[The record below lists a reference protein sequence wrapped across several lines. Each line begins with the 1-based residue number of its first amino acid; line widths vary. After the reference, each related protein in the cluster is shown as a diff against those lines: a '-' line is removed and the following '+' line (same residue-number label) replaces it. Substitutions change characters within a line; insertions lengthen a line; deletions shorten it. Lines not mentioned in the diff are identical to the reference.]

1 MSLVFDV
8 ASCVRASSKFSTCT
22 KCLDICPVETLELVE
37 NLPAFTPSACVTC
50 GGCVGI
56 CPTEAFS
63 LLGVSTVDFFFEFL
77 ESQQKDLR
85 CGERGIRCV
94 SMLSVEHL
102 IALALESATPLLVYP
117 QGCHCGGESAKL
129 QDQIL
134 ANVEEANFV
143 LESIANNKQ
152 IGVATT
158 EPTIA
163 EVSDLGGEA
172 PTTDRRSFL
181 SLKTAIKSKQHFD
194 EAVDADEVKSF
205 ALDKTVLARMRETR
219 IPDKRKLLFSVLKR
233 QEKPQRYE
241 TLASEDISFV
251 SQKYVDANCTN
262 CQICY
267 RICPTGALSSDKR
280 FSVINFDAMLCMKCH
295 LCHDACEPEA
305 IHLQAGFET
314 KELFEPTQR
323 TLVTFNIK
331 RCHSCGNHF
340 TYTGGVQ
347 ECFRCRIEEEEA
359 MELHQ
364 NARKRDEEA

>member
-37 NLPAFTPSACVTC
+37 NIPAFTPSVCIAC

-56 CPTEAFS
+56 CPTEAF
-63 LLGVSTVDFFFEFL
+63 LLSDFSSINFFFGFL
-77 ESQQKDLR
+77 DEARDQLR
-85 CGERGIRCV
+85 CGEEGLPCI
-94 SMLSVEHL
+94 STLSVEHL
-102 IALALESATPLLVYP
+102 IALALASEQPLSVDVE
-117 QGCHCGGESAKL
+117 GCHCGGERTLLRDEIVAK
-129 QDQIL
+129 
-134 ANVEEANFV
+134 VEEANFV
-143 LESIANNKQ
+143 LESISDKEIALR
-152 IGVATT
+152 ATT
-158 EPTIA
+158 LESKQMVEDEVEP
-163 EVSDLGGEA
+163 VDVH
-172 PTTDRRSFL
+172 DRRAFL
-181 SLKTAIKSKQHFD
+181 SLKTVLKGKQDFD
-194 EAVDADEVKSF
+194 AAVEADELKAF
-205 ALDKTVLARMRETR
+205 ALDQVVIDRIKDKK

-233 QEKPQRYE
+233 TPKPPTYE
-241 TLASEDISFV
+241 VLATEDISFS
-251 SQKYVDANCTN
+251 SQKFVDEGCTN

-280 FSVINFDAMLCMKCH
+280 FSVINFDAMLCVKCH

-323 TLVTFNIK
+323 TLAKFNIK